1 MVFDENMST
10 IAWIFSTVTLLAGI
24 IAGYAFGVRSGRN
37 TSSGVSATDSAA
49 FAQQVATQLA
59 PVRDVLGQ
67 LDTRVHRLG
76 SNQSSQLSTLTEQ
89 MRQNQIV
96 DQLILESTQGLDTA
110 LRQAPKRGTWGEVS
124 LRRVLEMSGLTRH
137 IDFSE
142 QVRSNDGAAR
152 PDVVVRLPGEA
163 ALIIDAKVPLDAFL
177 RASEADERAG
187 AFMAEHVRA
196 VRGHVR
202 TLAQRDYARVIDGA
216 VDSVLLF
223 MPSEALISA
232 SFDEDP
238 ALFEDALARG
248 IIIVG
253 PAGLMTLIRS
263 VGNLWSRQ
271 YVTEDAHEILT
282 LGRTLVDRI
291 NVLGGHLANL
301 GSALNSTIE
310 QFNATVGSFDQRLV
324 VTTRKIASFEHDIEA
339 PPSAVEIVPRRVNQ
353 TDE

>member
-1 MVFDENMST
+1 MST
-10 IAWIFSTVTLLAGI
+10 IAWIFSTVTLLLGI
-24 IAGYAFGVRSGRN
+24 IAGYAFGLRSGRN
-37 TSSGVSATDSAA
+37 TNSGVSASDSAA

-96 DQLILESTQGLDTA
+96 DQLILESTQGLDSA
-110 LRQAPKRGTWGEVS
+110 LRQSPKRGTWGEVS

-142 QVRSNDGAAR
+142 QVRANGGAAR
-152 PDVVVRLPGEA
+152 PDVVIRLPGDA
-163 ALIIDAKVPLDAFL
+163 ALVIDAKVPLDAYL
-177 RASEADERAG
+177 RASEDDERAG
-187 AFMAEHVRA
+187 AFMAEHARA
-196 VRGHVR
+196 VRGHIR
-202 TLAQRDYARVIDGA
+202 ALAQRDYAHVIDGA

-238 ALFEDALARG
+238 TLFEDALARG

-253 PAGLMTLIRS
+253 PAGLMTLMRS

-282 LGRTLVDRI
+282 LGRTLVERI
-291 NVLGGHLANL
+291 NVLGGHLGNL
-301 GSALNSTIE
+301 GNALTTAIE

-324 VTTRKIASFEHDIEA
+324 VTTRKIASFEHDVND
-339 PPSAVEIVPRRVNQ
+339 PPSALEAATRRVNQ
-353 TDE
+353 TDR

>member
-1 MVFDENMST
+1 MVFDGNMST
-10 IAWIFSTVTLLAGI
+10 VSWIFSALTLLIGI
-24 IAGYAFGVRSGRN
+24 IAGYALGLRNRPHTPSNDGAEGVALAQH
-37 TSSGVSATDSAA
+37 VSA
-49 FAQQVATQLA
+49 QLA
-59 PVRDVLGQ
+59 PVRESLAQ
-67 LDTRVHRLG
+67 LDQRVNRLG
-76 SNQSSQLSTLTEQ
+76 SHQASHLSVLTEQ
-89 MRQNQIV
+89 MRQAQIV

-110 LRQAPKRGTWGEVS
+110 LRQSPKRGTWGEVS
-124 LRRVLEMSGLTRH
+124 LRRVLELSGLTRH

-142 QVRSNDGAAR
+142 QVRNADGTR

-163 ALIIDAKVPLDAFL
+163 AIVIDAKVPLDAYL
-177 RASEADERAG
+177 RATEDDERA
-187 AFMAEHVRA
+187 AIFMRDHTKA

-202 TLAQRDYARVIDGA
+202 GLAQRDYSRAVDGA

-238 ALFEDALARG
+238 TLFEDALARG

-253 PAGLMTLIRS
+253 PAGLMTLLRS

-271 YVTEDAHEILT
+271 YVSQDAHEILQ

-291 NVLGGHLANL
+291 NVLGGHLTSL
-301 GSALNSTIE
+301 GNALATTIN

-324 VTTRKIASFEHDIEA
+324 IATRKITSFEQNVDDA
-339 PPSAVEIVPRRVNQ
+339 PSALDLFPRRVHN